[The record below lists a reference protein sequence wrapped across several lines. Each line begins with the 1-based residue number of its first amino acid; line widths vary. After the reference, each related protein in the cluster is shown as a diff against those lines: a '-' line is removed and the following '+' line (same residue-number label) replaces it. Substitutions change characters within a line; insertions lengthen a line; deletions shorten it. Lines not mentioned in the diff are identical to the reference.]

1 MQKFAKNFKFYFLGA
16 LILAAFFVWYAVY
29 AEGRQELEV
38 DFLDVG
44 QGDAIFIQAPGGGQ
58 ILIDAGP
65 NKAVLRELS
74 KVMPFYDRSIDMV
87 IESHPDS
94 DHIGGLPEILNRYEV
109 GVVMESGASSDS
121 AIYAE
126 AEKLIS
132 EKNIKKIL
140 ARRGMRIN
148 LGDGGY
154 LDILF
159 PDRDVA
165 GMDTNDSS
173 IVAKLQYGDKSFLF
187 TGDLPQKMEK
197 YLTSLDSNPPVG
209 RLDSDILKVGHHG
222 SKTSSSE
229 EFLGY
234 ISPEYAVIS
243 AGKDNKYGHP
253 HQEILDRLQK
263 FGVNILRTDELGAI
277 KIITNGES
285 VFIK

>member
-1 MQKFAKNFKFYFLGA
+1 MKEKIKNNFKWYFVGTLF
-16 LILAAFFVWYAVY
+16 LATFFVWYAVY
-29 AEGRQELEV
+29 AEGGQELEV

-44 QGDAIFIQAPGGGQ
+44 QGDAALITAPNGSQ

-74 KVMPFYDRSIDMV
+74 KVMPFYDKTIDMV

-109 GVVMESGASSDS
+109 GIVMESGVNADS
-121 AIYAE
+121 AIYVE
-126 AEKLIS
+126 TEKLIG
-132 EKNIKKIL
+132 EKNIKKVL
-140 ARRGMRIN
+140 ARRGTRIN

-165 GMDTNDSS
+165 GMDTNDASV
-173 IVAKLQYGDKSFLF
+173 IAKLVYGSKSFLF
-187 TGDLPQKMEK
+187 AGDSPAKMEK
-197 YLTSLDSNPPVG
+197 YLVSSEKGELDADV
-209 RLDSDILKVGHHG
+209 LKVGHHG

-234 ISPEYAVIS
+234 VSPEYAVIS
-243 AGKDNKYGHP
+243 VGAENKYGHP
-253 HQEILDRLQK
+253 HQEALDRLQK
-263 FGVNILRTDELGAI
+263 FGINILRTDELGTI
-277 KIITNGES
+277 KMQTDGENIS
-285 VFIK
+285 FAN